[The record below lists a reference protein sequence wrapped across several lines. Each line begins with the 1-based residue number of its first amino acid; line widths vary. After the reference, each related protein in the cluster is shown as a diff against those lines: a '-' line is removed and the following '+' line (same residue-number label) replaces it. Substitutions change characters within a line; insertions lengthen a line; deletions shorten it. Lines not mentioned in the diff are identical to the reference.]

1 MAEQVDQNVVIDPLL
16 ASASAPAD
24 VAANPITTTTADD
37 GNDAIHQKESATE
50 TPVDNVASYA
60 MESNE
65 AELINV
71 VETASGGS
79 VAEDSGPAVTS
90 DTEGSKADAE
100 GSEQKKDGAHHARTN
115 SVKKPTTFSKV
126 SATKNFLAKSSSPLP
141 ASGAKLGEKPSPLTA
156 AVQAP
161 AAAKPRLT
169 AKTASTLQSV
179 QRPRPGSDGA
189 GAPDASK
196 VWNKNRPVPPAPPK
210 HFTDEELKQQY
221 GIHLATRLQ
230 TDEGGKESKWAD
242 IDEDEE
248 DWAPD
253 TVVWMD
259 GTKSTLT
266 PAEATEAEQ
275 QQVAAA
281 MPPAKPAEAPK
292 PAVIVKRPTEL
303 GPQKTILKPGIAAL
317 QAKQANGTTASSS
330 AEKPSL
336 KAKSPAPTP
345 AKSPWASLP
354 PVDSMSPINPPV
366 QQVLQPTALPTQ
378 DARAYEQ
385 QPASQPTREIA
396 ADTFDR
402 SWREG
407 EGNPRE
413 LFNSANGRYEPAPEA
428 RRTSIRPDSTFRK
441 PALLQRP
448 SQGSYGPA
456 EPSAAFQARNS
467 TQMDGSSWGKR
478 RGSSVSQGSL
488 PSARRMSSVS
498 RPNDLSTPVEESR
511 RQSTVIGHEMR
522 TSPVSARSES
532 VKPAFAQQ
540 SPWDQQMPPRPEQGA
555 AFEDPV
561 SIQERVMRA
570 KREEAKKRKLEEE
583 ERSAK
588 EKDER
593 LQAKLA
599 ALAGSGKSRKER
611 EADAAAAATT
621 QAATADKPNE
631 PSAASEKLED
641 APTLA
646 TKPADI
652 SVKPVPALEEQP
664 LQIEPDQPMMAEEK
678 VLSPLPPKPSQPAGL
693 SEWPATS
700 TDEAQ
705 RAAPRAHL
713 SPRSNARA
721 PFSQQTTPYRAPQSS
736 YSSPGERKQQ
746 PFGRSPLASNDTF
759 SGWNTTAPNGNVWGT
774 SGIGNGT
781 FEKAG
786 SFAPFPTS
794 QQTSA
799 LPPPPG
805 MGPPSTASRLSPQ
818 GLSQGSRSPSLQQRQ
833 LVDAQRTYPP
843 PGIDSRP
850 DVAWGTSRNN
860 GPSPAPGL
868 GRQTQLPAPIAPPSR
883 AQLQQQQP
891 TQRQGAISS
900 WKNAAATLPH
910 QYAAD
915 ADSAAR
921 KQKEAIPAPQRD
933 NVIKET
939 FKKTSAEP
947 GRLGGPRR
955 FQATEYTVHDAHGSR
970 SVSTLSPAPPSTQT
984 QPIGPIPSASPPDE
998 PAKLTEERT
1007 VRIPDGS
1014 RNPAHGGLPAQLPPM
1029 APPSMHQQPLA
1040 PYQGNVNFPT
1050 GPLPGVSETPV
1061 KDQSPP
1067 PPESTTHPVHSGDKQ
1082 HPHIKLPPPPPRV
1095 KLPPAAPAS
1104 QASPPQSHQI
1114 PASMPQRHVAAFGP
1128 PGAARPLVQNGE
1140 WQARFNGLFNR
1151 ANIQTEVPPSPPK
1164 TPPKSTPKMHAPA
1177 LAVMSSTK
1185 AFMDDMSY
1193 GASATVSLPA
1203 TPPRKHVSSE
1213 GFTIDSSED
1222 IVSKPTIDQMF
1233 QEERSFGSKPMVRF
1247 PRNVRYNRNVFTEP
1261 HYNMLRMPF
1270 NLRHSRPTDAES
1282 VPALPSHWWSKLAA
1296 GIHVKIPGTS
1306 LHNNRLVRKAAPSG
1320 KRAKAATDRK
1330 PSGQLGKAK
1339 DGKGSEKASGSN
1351 TPAPAATTPAATPG
1365 VQSRKAS
1372 FQKAP
1377 TSVPAAPAMP
1387 VVATA
1392 SPPAIVE
1399 GGGRWRGQRGG
1410 HRGGRGRGAP
1420 MKASQ

>member
-24 VAANPITTTTADD
+24 VAANPITTATADD
-37 GNDAIHQKESATE
+37 GNDTIHQKESASE
-50 TPVDNVASYA
+50 IPVDIGPSDAANL
-60 MESNE
+60 NE
-65 AELINV
+65 AELING
-71 VETASGGS
+71 VETASGGGS
-79 VAEDSGPAVTS
+79 VAEDGGPSVTS
-90 DTEGSKADAE
+90 DTEGSKADAD

-126 SATKNFLAKSSSPLP
+126 SATKNFLAKSSSPIP
-141 ASGAKLGEKPSPLTA
+141 APGAKLGEKPSPLTA
-156 AVQAP
+156 TVQP
-161 AAAKPRLT
+161 LAAAKPRLI

-179 QRPRPGSDGA
+179 QRPRPGSEGT

-253 TVVWMD
+253 AVVWMD

-275 QQVAAA
+275 QQVAAEI
-281 MPPAKPAEAPK
+281 PPAKPAEAPK
-292 PAVIVKRPTEL
+292 PALIVKRPTEL
-303 GPQKTILKPGIAAL
+303 GPQKTILKPGTAAL
-317 QAKQANGTTASSS
+317 QAKQTNGATASSS
-330 AEKPSL
+330 TEKPSL

-366 QQVLQPTALPTQ
+366 QQVSQPTAFPTQ

-385 QPASQPTREIA
+385 QTPSQPTREIA

-428 RRTSIRPDSTFRK
+428 RRTSIRPDPAFRK

-448 SQGSYGPA
+448 SQGGYGPA

-498 RPNDLSTPVEESR
+498 RPNDLPTPVEESR
-511 RQSTVIGHEMR
+511 RQSTAIGHEMR

-555 AFEDPV
+555 AVEDAV

-611 EADAAAAATT
+611 EADAAAAAST
-621 QAATADKPNE
+621 QAATTDKPSE
-631 PSAASEKLED
+631 PAAPSENVED
-641 APTLA
+641 VPTLA
-646 TKPADI
+646 TKPAEM
-652 SVKPVPALEEQP
+652 SVKPAPALEEQP
-664 LQIEPDQPMMAEEK
+664 LPIEADQPRMAEEK
-678 VLSPLPPKPSQPAGL
+678 VPSPLPPKPSQPAGL
-693 SEWPATS
+693 SEWPASS

-721 PFSQQTTPYRAPQSS
+721 PFSQQTTP
-736 YSSPGERKQQ
+736 GERKQQ
-746 PFGRSPLASNDTF
+746 PFGRSPLGSNDTF

-805 MGPPSTASRLSPQ
+805 MGPPSTTSRLSPQ

-833 LVDAQRTYPP
+833 LSDAQRTYPP

-850 DVAWGTSRNN
+850 DVAWGSSRNN

-900 WKNAAATLPH
+900 WNNAAATLPH

-921 KQKEAIPAPQRD
+921 KQKEAIPASPRD
-933 NVIKET
+933 NVIQET

-955 FQATEYTVHDAHGSR
+955 YQAAEYTVHDAHGSR

-984 QPIGPIPSASPPDE
+984 QPIGPVSTASPLDE
-998 PAKLTEERT
+998 PVNLFGEST

-1014 RNPAHGGLPAQLPPM
+1014 RNPAHGGLPTQLPPI
-1029 APPSMHQQPLA
+1029 APPSMQQQPLA
-1040 PYQGNVNFPT
+1040 AYQGNVNFPT

-1104 QASPPQSHQI
+1104 QVSPPQSHQI

-1164 TPPKSTPKMHAPA
+1164 TPPKTTPRMHGPA
-1177 LAVMSSTK
+1177 LAITSSTK
-1185 AFMDDMSY
+1185 AFMDDISD

-1222 IVSKPTIDQMF
+1222 IVSKPAIDQMF

-1261 HYNMLRMPF
+1261 HYNVLRMPV
-1270 NLRHSRPTDAES
+1270 NPHHPRSIEAES
-1282 VPALPSHWWSKLAA
+1282 VRPLPGHWWSKSMA
-1296 GIHVKIPGTS
+1296 GILVKIPGTRFQNS
-1306 LHNNRLVRKAAPSG
+1306 NHLIRTSAPPG

-1330 PSGQLGKAK
+1330 PSGQIGKGK
-1339 DGKGSEKASGSN
+1339 DGKSSAKASGSN
-1351 TPAPAATTPAATPG
+1351 TPTPAATTPAATPNAE
-1365 VQSRKAS
+1365 SRKAS

-1377 TSVPAAPAMP
+1377 TPVPAAPATP
-1387 VVATA
+1387 AVATA
-1392 SPPAIVE
+1392 TPPTNAE
-1399 GGGRWRGQRGG
+1399 GGGRWRPQRGG

-1420 MKASQ
+1420 VKTSQ